1 MGCFEGIQE
10 LEVYVGVWCVH
21 INYIEVGNLLQ
32 KTTFTPTDSAICCKY
47 RTRAALS
54 ECVCVCLCEVYR

>member
-1 MGCFEGIQE
+1 MSCFEGIQE
-10 LEVYVGVWCVH
+10 LEVYVVGVWCVH

-32 KTTFTPTDSAICCKY
+32 KTTFTPTESAICCKY

-54 ECVCVCLCEVYR
+54 EFECVSVCVR